1 MDRNADREPPTAP
14 VDERL
19 LDERLL
25 DSKLTPPVLRPG
37 LVSRV
42 ALIETARSSD
52 CRVVGVTAPA
62 GYGKSTLLTQWAGC
76 EDRRVA
82 WVSLDRFDDDPAAL
96 LALLATAYAR
106 ILPDGSELLAAV
118 GFGVS
123 VLGRAAPRLASALTA
138 SPVPFV
144 MMLDDLHE
152 LQSAVCHDV
161 LSIVISGVP
170 RGSQLIAAS
179 RFEQPHIPRLR
190 ASGDALDFGM
200 GDLALD
206 PAGAEQIFAGAH
218 VALTSEQASEV
229 TERTEGWPVGLY
241 LAALVA
247 SDNPGMAAAISGDD
261 RYVSD
266 YLYRESL
273 SQLSE
278 SDQRFL
284 RRTAVLDQLCAPLCE
299 TVLGEPG
306 AQRQLRRF
314 EASNSF
320 LIPLDRRREWYRYHG
335 LFREFLLGELRT
347 VEPDVIAELHLRAA
361 DWYES
366 NGSLVPALEHLSS
379 TTERARR
386 AQLLA
391 QLLLPTYQS
400 GQIATV
406 ERWLSMLGDS
416 AIEAYPPLAVLAG
429 WLSLLTGQTAAA
441 ERWAAMLET
450 LSFDLTPLDGS
461 ASFDSSRA
469 MFRAAFCSAGPE
481 HMMSDASFAVAQEP
495 PESPWL
501 NTAVYLLAE
510 AHLLTGDVDQAA
522 ALFDQAST
530 LATAMSN
537 ADIVVLS
544 GAEIAILEMDRGRW
558 TAAAER
564 TNLALTTIEE
574 HRMDDS
580 ALSVLAFAAGARL
593 ALHHGDL
600 KQVTARLT
608 QAMRA
613 RPSSNAAMPY
623 LGVRSRVQLARVHW
637 AIADHTA
644 AHHLLR
650 EIDDILQRRPALGA
664 LVDTVSDFRRI
675 ATYRPQSGATEV
687 SPLTPA
693 ELRLLPYLQTH
704 FTTREIAERLFVS
717 RSTVNTQVS
726 SIYRKLGVSSRTA
739 AVQRATTI
747 GLLGG

>member
-1 MDRNADREPPTAP
+1 MDRNADREPPTAL

-62 GYGKSTLLTQWAGC
+62 GYGKSTLLAQWAGC

-106 ILPDGSELLAAV
+106 ILPDGSGLLAAV

-123 VLGRAAPRLASALTA
+123 VLGRAAPRLASAFTA

-152 LQSAVCHDV
+152 LQSAACHDV

-200 GDLALD
+200 SDLALD
-206 PAGAEQIFAGAH
+206 SAGAEQIFAGAQ
-218 VALTSEQASEV
+218 VALTSEQASAV

-247 SDNPGMAAAISGDD
+247 SDDSGMAATISGDD

-273 SQLSE
+273 SQLPE

-299 TVLGEPG
+299 SVLGESG
-306 AQRQLRRF
+306 AQRQLRRL

-386 AQLLA
+386 AQLVA

-429 WLSLLTGQTAAA
+429 WISLLTGQTAAA
-441 ERWAAMLET
+441 ERWAAMLDT

-522 ALFDQAST
+522 ALFDRAST
-530 LATAMSN
+530 LASAMSN

-558 TAAAER
+558 TEAAER

-574 HRMDDS
+574 HRMDDN

-613 RPSSNAAMPY
+613 RPSCNSAMPY
-623 LGVRSRVQLARVHW
+623 LGVRSRVQLAKVHW

-675 ATYRPQSGATEV
+675 ATSRPQAGATEV

-717 RSTVNTQVS
+717 RSTVNTQIS
-726 SIYRKLGVSSRTA
+726 SIYRKLGVSSRAA
-739 AVQRATTI
+739 AVQQATTI